1 MDRKIETEE
10 QISTLKELTERAL
23 LEQLNLT
30 KVTAPLYVQANSG
43 LNDNLNGVEEP
54 VTFVIS
60 DVKYQIVHSLAK
72 WKRWYLGK
80 LNAQPGK
87 GILANMVAIRKDE
100 QLTSIHSNLVDQWD
114 WEKVLLKEDRTI
126 DTLIN
131 HGILI
136 FKSLRK
142 VEARWKTISGAQE
155 ILPENLKVIHTED
168 LLQLYPGL
176 TPKEREN
183 AITREHGCVF
193 LIGIGAELSN
203 GQKHDLRAPD
213 YDDWSTL
220 DKNGKPGLNADI
232 LVWNAATEACL
243 ELSSMGIRVDENT
256 LLEQLKRSG
265 NEDRA
270 KLPFHKAI
278 LSKKLPYTI
287 GGGIGQSR
295 VIMFFLQ
302 MKDIK
307 HVQAV
312 HS

>member
-10 QISTLKELTERAL
+10 QISTLKELTERTL
-23 LEQLNLT
+23 LEQLDVI

-60 DVKYQIVHSLAK
+60 GVNYQIVHSLAK

-80 LNAQPGK
+80 LNAQPGN

-131 HGILI
+131 HGMLI
-136 FKSLRK
+136 FESLRK
-142 VEARWKTISGAQE
+142 VEARWKIISGAKE
-155 ILPENLKVIHTED
+155 ILPENLKVIHSED
-168 LLQLYPGL
+168 LLQLYPDL

-183 AITREHGCVF
+183 AITRKYGCVF

-203 GQKHDLRAPD
+203 GQEHDLRAPD

-220 DKNGKPGLNADI
+220 DKHGKPGLNADI
-232 LVWNAATEACL
+232 LVWNEATEASL

-256 LLEQLKRSG
+256 LLEQLKQSG
-265 NEDRA
+265 HEDRIN
-270 KLPFHKAI
+270 LPFHKAI
-278 LSKKLPYTI
+278 LSKQLPYTI

-307 HVQAV
+307 YVQAV